1 MTRLAFPDPAYVAEV
16 MHALPDKV
24 DRLELDPKLMTTLD
38 LEPEPASMVPGAHT
52 LQMSA

>member
-16 MHALPDKV
+16 MHALPDNV
-24 DRLELDPKLMTTLD
+24 DRLELDPKLREL
-38 LEPEPASMVPGAHT
+38 LVPGAHT